1 MKALRTTL
9 NDFNDSLPVLREGVV
24 VADLLGRYFAIKQMN
39 AKRAQFF
46 TEGAHGN
53 VPVQHF
59 AEGDIPSVYDEALN
73 WFRDKNVI
81 TDASITEL
89 ERSAARI
96 AKGLEKDAISYIT
109 EHINAKLTAI
119 IAEGGNVQAWLDD
132 AAQVFDAIGIS
143 ELNPSYWKLVMRN
156 ATQGAYN
163 GGKTTIYDEAD
174 PEEFPLKEFNAIND
188 SRTRAEHAA
197 LDNFRAPK
205 DDPIWQRLT
214 PPLGHNCRCTV
225 SLVHK
230 DEGLNASEITPDTS
244 GEGFEFN

>member
-1 MKALRTTL
+1 MKALKTTL

-24 VADLLGRYFAIKQMN
+24 VADLLGRYFATKQMN
-39 AKRAQFF
+39 AKRAQYFY
-46 TEGAHGN
+46 EKAHGN
-53 VPVQHF
+53 KGVVF
-59 AEGDIPSVYDEALN
+59 SEDIPSVYDEALN
-73 WFRDKNVI
+73 WFKDKNVI
-81 TDASITEL
+81 TDASIAEL
-89 ERSAARI
+89 ERSAART

-119 IAEGGNVQAWLDD
+119 IADGGDVQAWLDD

-174 PEEFPLKEFNAIND
+174 PEEFPLKEFNAVND

-214 PPLGHNCRCTV
+214 PPLGHYCRCTV

-230 DEGLNASEITPDTS
+230 DEGLNASETTPDTS